1 MAKKEYTYKNKAR
14 QYDYS
19 QREGESIEAYYRRIA
34 KVADQRLLRLENLAK
49 ADGSD
54 VNKWAYR
61 RAMMDIDR
69 WNPGGSRFNTKAPAD
84 GRSLRAK
91 INDIKTFLGS
101 ESSTKQGIRDVYER
115 RLESLNENNDTN
127 FRIDD
132 LMDLFDSA
140 LWKKFEGQK
149 ITSDEILK
157 AIGYIK
163 DHATSDE
170 AFEALKEQAN
180 MKGKVPQF
188 VEDNPFQNEL
198 IRKMLQ
204 ETDSV
209 NAMYQYFKKMK

>member
-1 MAKKEYTYKNKAR
+1 
-14 QYDYS
+14 
-19 QREGESIEAYYRRIA
+19 
-34 KVADQRLLRLENLAK
+34 
-49 ADGSD
+49 
-54 VNKWAYR
+54 
-61 RAMMDIDR
+61 MMDIDR

-170 AFEALKEQAN
+170 AFEVLKEQAN

-204 ETDSV
+204 DTDSV